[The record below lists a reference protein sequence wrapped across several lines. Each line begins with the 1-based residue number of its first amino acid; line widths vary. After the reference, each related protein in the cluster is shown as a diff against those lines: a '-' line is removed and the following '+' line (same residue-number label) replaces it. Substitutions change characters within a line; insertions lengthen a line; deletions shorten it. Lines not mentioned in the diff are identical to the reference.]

1 MVLLVFLNEKDI
13 KSYLLGRKLLDFL
26 KGDFVKIYT
35 RFEDKQCEK
44 CEIKDTMKRI
54 REHAEVF
61 DKLAVSFGLRI
72 FPPSAYKE
80 LLNTYRKTDKSLV
93 FLKKLKGSKTW
104 SIKNDKLIFDNYRL
118 ADSGLFIFSSKDIK
132 ECKSSNFNSF
142 LKELILKNKLDY
154 KLIPYWLFTNS
165 ARRKQC

>member
-1 MVLLVFLNEKDI
+1 MVLLVFLNDKDL
-13 KSYLLGRKLLDFL
+13 KSYLLGRKLPDYL

-35 RFEDKQCEK
+35 RFEDKTYEK
-44 CEIKDTMKRI
+44 CEVKDTMLRI

-80 LLNTYRKTDKSLV
+80 LLDTYRKTDKSLV

-104 SIKNDKLIFDNYRL
+104 SIKNGKLSFDNYRL
-118 ADSGLFIFSSKDIK
+118 ADSGLFILLSKDIK
-132 ECKSSNFNSF
+132 ESKATNFNSF
-142 LKELILKNKLDY
+142 LKDLTSKNKLDY
-154 KLIPYWLFTNS
+154 KLIPYWLFTNNT
-165 ARRKQC
+165 RRR

>member
-13 KSYLLGRKLLDFL
+13 KSYLLGRKLPDFL

-35 RFEDKQCEK
+35 RFKDNHYEVCD
-44 CEIKDTMKRI
+44 IKDTMLRI

-80 LLNTYRKTDKSLV
+80 LLDTYRKTDKSTV

-104 SIKNDKLIFDNYRL
+104 SLKGGKLSFDNYRL
-118 ADSGLFIFSSKDIK
+118 ADSGLFILLAKDIK
-132 ECKSSNFNSF
+132 ECYAKNFNAF
-142 LKELILKNKLDY
+142 LKNLIKNNRLDY
-154 KLIPYWLFTNS
+154 KLIPYWLFTNNT
-165 ARRKQC
+165 RRK